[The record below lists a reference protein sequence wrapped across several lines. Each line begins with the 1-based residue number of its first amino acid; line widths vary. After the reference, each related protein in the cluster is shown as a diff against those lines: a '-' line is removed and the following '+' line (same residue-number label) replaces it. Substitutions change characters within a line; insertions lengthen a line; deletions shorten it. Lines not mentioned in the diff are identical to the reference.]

1 MKGDFGEVDK
11 AIERVNAL
19 RDWVGLPVKLHRFG
33 GSLYLRGTFPP
44 KELGEPWKQVRY
56 PLQLKAALAMIP
68 IARDKGRSIGLRL
81 ALNEFKWED
90 DTPSSEVAAIRS
102 PISCEDWV
110 EQFTIEHWE
119 NKPRT
124 PDNESTYRTDYGVIF
139 DRMLDGSLL
148 ALRGKPLTIKGLKQA
163 VTTYSEPNSRSRRR
177 WCLALGRLALM
188 AGLDREPITAIVG
201 NHQTVRPLNPRE
213 IPEPGE
219 VIVAFAHLFDQS
231 PLWARAFGMYAT
243 YGLRPSEIWNL
254 DLTDFGNEYHE
265 VLVMETKTDKERVTY
280 PVPIEWWERF
290 ELAQFTP
297 PPTKASTT
305 KGRGSVP
312 TRIFREKGI
321 KIKAYDLRHFH
332 AVQLLLAGVDAAT
345 AAKWMGHT
353 PEMFQKVYLHWMNR
367 SHHRQVFDRLL

>member
-11 AIERVNAL
+11 AIERVNRL

-44 KELGEPWKQVRY
+44 KESGGEWKQIRY
-56 PLQLKAALAMIP
+56 PLGLKAALVTIP
-68 IARDKGRSIGLRL
+68 IARDKGRTIGLRL

-90 DTPSSEVAAIRS
+90 DTPSPEVAAIRS

-119 NKPRT
+119 HKPRT
-124 PDNESTYRTDYGVIF
+124 PDNELTYRTDYGAVF

-148 ALRGKPLTIKGLKQA
+148 ALRGKPLTIKGLKA
-163 VTTYSEPNSRSRRR
+163 AITTYSQPNSRSRRR

-188 AGLDREPITAIVG
+188 AGLDREPIAAIVG
-201 NHQTVRPLNPRE
+201 THQTVRPLNPRE
-213 IPEPGE
+213 IPTNEE
-219 VIVAFAHLFDQS
+219 VIAAYQQLWSKS
-231 PLWARAFGMYAT
+231 PLWARVFGMYAT
-243 YGLRPSEIWNL
+243 YGLRPSEIWGL
-254 DLTDFGNEYHE
+254 DLTDFGNDYHE
-265 VLVMETKTDKERVTY
+265 VLVMETKTDDERVTY
-280 PVPIEWWERF
+280 PVPIEWYH
-290 ELAQFTP
+290 LFTLSEFSP
-297 PPTKASTT
+297 PVTKSSTT
-305 KGRGSVP
+305 KGRGSIP
-312 TRIFREKGI
+312 TRTFREAGV

-332 AVQLLLAGVDAAT
+332 AVQLLLAGVDVAT